1 MSILGIRFDQM
12 IDREKSALVSVQEK
26 QFKKF
31 PTDFG
36 IKEREMYADIVI
48 WCCYNLICIQYII
61 VKNIKISVIIIR
73 DCLIST

>member
-36 IKEREMYADIVI
+36 IKEREMYANIVMFVDI
-48 WCCYNLICIQYII
+48 
-61 VKNIKISVIIIR
+61 ISFIFRI
-73 DCLIST
+73 LL